1 MEHIPGRAQRCL
13 ARSQFGDRLNADP
26 RGTARTPELWPG
38 PTSLGASRPWPGPT
52 ALTTVS
58 RRRGMRPA
66 NAFRRPVAHAADLDW
81 GTPLAR
87 GRGDGGRGEVVGVR
101 NTPARAGPTGRLP
114 ATPWRCTEHPR
125 SRGADSHRSATVGV
139 PAGAPP
145 LARGRQLVRER
156 GGQGGRSTPA
166 RAGPTPPRAGCWCR
180 PAEHPRSRGADA
192 NASGSKRGWR
202 GAPPLAR
209 GRRLPR
215 RGPGARAGSTPA
227 RAGPTVRRTRRAS
240 SRREHPRSRGADSG
254 AGHAAPR
261 GWGAP
266 PLARGRRG
274 TRKAGHR
281 PVGSTPARAGP
292 TLAELRC

>member
-125 SRGADSHRSATVGV
+125 SRGAD
-139 PAGAPP
+139 
-145 LARGRQLVRER
+145 
-156 GGQGGRSTPA
+156 
-166 RAGPTPPRAGCWCR
+166 
-180 PAEHPRSRGADA
+180 A

-209 GRRLPR
+209 GRQCDEPA
-215 RGPGARAGSTPA
+215 ARVVAGSTPA
-227 RAGPTVRRTRRAS
+227 RAGPTPFQKTGTPAQK
-240 SRREHPRSRGADSG
+240 EHPRSRGAD
-254 AGHAAPR
+254 
-261 GWGAP
+261 
-266 PLARGRRG
+266 
-274 TRKAGHR
+274 T
-281 PVGSTPARAGP
+281 
-292 TLAELRC
+292 C